1 MRRWFV
7 VSRDIV
13 SFNALSRALNTS
25 LTLIAKHD
33 DEQNENNRQR
43 EEERNEKHTAQLS
56 QNSLNCAP
64 YRNEWCWH
72 AQNGKATGWRDYEFV
87 WHCHIPI
94 GKRKYTTRR
103 WVFVGLCRCWCWP
116 LFFLVHFANFISL
129 LSHRWAVWVQFSGS
143 PFKYENEIKRNAMQ
157 RTEEGK
163 KIRRHNLSFVWLV
176 HMDEFSVCSSRISCC
191 CALDLLHRTT
201 QSHVEIRKCLIIGR
215 SVHCA
220 WHSGTQT
227 PKPAN
232 AGPVKIDPKPK
243 CKFGRSR
250 WNEKWERETQHT
262 NNQGKKKTARTT
274 TTNHLFTT
282 TANKF
287 MN

>member
-13 SFNALSRALNTS
+13 SFNALSRARSIPHSHSSPNMTTNKMKIIDKERKSEMKNTRRNS
-25 LTLIAKHD
+25 HRIHWIVHHTGMNGAGMRKMVKPQGEEIMNLCGIATF
-33 DEQNENNRQR
+33 QLANENTQLVDEFWLLVLAAFFSRAFRQFYFS
-43 EEERNEKHTAQLS
+43 TVTS
-56 QNSLNCAP
+56 
-64 YRNEWCWH
+64 
-72 AQNGKATGWRDYEFV
+72 
-87 WHCHIPI
+87 
-94 GKRKYTTRR
+94 
-103 WVFVGLCRCWCWP
+103 
-116 LFFLVHFANFISL
+116 
-129 LSHRWAVWVQFSGS
+129 WAVWVQFSGS

-250 WNEKWERETQHT
+250 WNEKWERD
-262 NNQGKKKTARTT
+262 TT
-274 TTNHLFTT
+274 H
-282 TANKF
+282 K
-287 MN
+287 